1 MNRMNGL
8 LRKTLKRVVKPQ
20 TGWLDV
26 FPAVIGTEDGTVDT
40 GTPGVIYVRNV
51 LNGQTLRVHNAVAP
65 AIATLQV
72 EVGRRVE
79 DPGLWQ
85 VKGVR
90 ESFATPASS
99 GNVAYHAAQHTFP
112 EPDTVWIDRK
122 QLLPLTV
129 LVSDA
134 DNFIV
139 QIYGAT
145 VRTMNGV
152 AIITTQEVDLST
164 YVPATGALYVNIETD
179 DDGVLSVHSGTGFD
193 APELAAV
200 SDVPVPTAGKY
211 MLAFVLL
218 TEGMTTLSNDNI
230 RVPVALETNPLNFSA
245 ASTVHTYEQLV
256 YEINTPNAPMNCP
269 TINIEGALATAT
281 GVGGAWIA
289 EQDGEIESFL
299 IYCRNNGSSGSTIVD
314 VNKNGTTIFSTSG
327 NRPTFGNTDTAPVES
342 ARPDVYTFVK
352 GDVFTFDID
361 AIATGAETLTLVPLA
376 HGYREYDFITD
387 EDGLLVFENVEVETI

>member
-1 MNRMNGL
+1 MNRTNIL
-8 LRKTLKRVVKPQ
+8 LRKALKKVSRPQ

-26 FPAVIGTEDGTVDT
+26 FPAVIGKEDGTVVT

-51 LNGQTLRVHNAVAP
+51 LNGQTLRVHNSVAP

-79 DPGLWQ
+79 APNLWQ

-90 ESFATPASS
+90 EAFASPAGS
-99 GNVAYHAAQHTFP
+99 GAVAYHASQHTYP

-134 DNFIV
+134 ENFVV
-139 QIYGAT
+139 QVYGAT

-152 AIITTQEVDLST
+152 AIIDTQTVDLAT
-164 YVPATGALYVNIETD
+164 YVPATGAVYVNIETD
-179 DDGVLSVHSGTGFD
+179 DDGVLSVHAGTGFD
-193 APELAAV
+193 SPELAAV
-200 SDVPVPTAGKY
+200 TDVPVPAAGKY

-218 TEGMTTLSNDNI
+218 TEGMTSLSNDNI

-245 ASTVHTYEQLV
+245 ATTVHTYQQLV

-289 EQDGEIESFL
+289 EQAGEIESFL
-299 IYCRNNGSSGSTIVD
+299 IYCRDNGSSGSTIVD

-342 ARPDVYTFVK
+342 ARPDVYTFLK

-361 AIATGAETLTLVPLA
+361 AIATGADTLTLTPIA

-387 EDGLLVFENVEVETI
+387 ETGELVFENTELEIL